1 MDEAA
6 LAITAI
12 ARGVS
17 PLGRDAF
24 SFFSAENN
32 NENHAQH
39 CTFAAVYK
47 YHRYQLHFLSFQQ
60 QLLNYSN
67 LNYCATMLLLVYTV
81 TVQYNTTL
89 LSLCR
94 EFCFLARHLHKNIA
108 VCFRI
113 TSHWAIFY
121 QKVEA
126 GSITCTLSLVCFE
139 YKMMGQAPTN
149 LHMLTQNAL
158 KKIWIWKDW
167 LMTVIDQPLNIF
179 IQ

>member
-32 NENHAQH
+32 NNENHAQQ
-39 CTFAAVYK
+39 CTSAAMLK
-47 YHRYQLHFLSFQQ
+47 YHRHGLHFFSFQQ

-67 LNYCATMLLLVYTV
+67 LNYYAAMLLLVYTV
-81 TVQYNTTL
+81 TV
-89 LSLCR
+89 S
-94 EFCFLARHLHKNIA
+94 
-108 VCFRI
+108 VCFHI

-121 QKVEA
+121 QKVDA
-126 GSITCTLSLVCFE
+126 GSITCTLSLVRLE

-149 LHMLTQNAL
+149 LHMLTQNVL
-158 KKIWIWKDW
+158 EKKKSESEKTD
-167 LMTVIDQPLNIF
+167 
-179 IQ
+179 